1 MTPSIRDDGHEV
13 TLDLH
18 GVPVD
23 EAERLIR
30 CTVGLA
36 AARGRGRLT
45 VVHGASTSSRLYRN
59 RTIRHALYDLLDAG
73 ALAGVTSDFRREGSC
88 LLGLDAAPAP
98 DPRRLT
104 LADIQR

>member
-1 MTPSIRDDGHEV
+1 MPLRLHDDGHAV

-18 GVPVD
+18 GVTVA

-30 CTVGLA
+30 QTVRLA

-45 VVHGASTSSRLYRN
+45 VIHGTSTSDRRYRN
-59 RTIRHALYDLLDAG
+59 RTIRHALYDLLDDG
-73 ALAGVTSDFRREGSC
+73 ALPDVTSEFRNEGSC
-88 LLGLDAAPAP
+88 LLGLAAAGH

-104 LADIQR
+104 LADVRGR